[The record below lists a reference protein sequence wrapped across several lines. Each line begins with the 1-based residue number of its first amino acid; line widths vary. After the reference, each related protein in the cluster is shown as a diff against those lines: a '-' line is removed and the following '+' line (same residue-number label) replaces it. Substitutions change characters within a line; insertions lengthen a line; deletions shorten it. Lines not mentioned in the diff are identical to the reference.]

1 MSEKVKYIVPLE
13 ITDSMIISSS
23 AYDTP
28 PLRYSGTVT
37 YSLGVFVAVAGLLGE
52 VLIYK
57 SLQDSNT
64 GNTPAAASVW
74 WEYSSTTYDEFVE
87 GASIDSGGGYPL
99 EYKVFDT
106 TTSSVWESLS
116 VNNQNPFNVV
126 ETPPW
131 LTVGT
136 NTSTL
141 PALWDFFA
149 TYAAGDY
156 VYFALSTAGGT
167 FGQTD
172 SIVSHGVYKS
182 VVSANTGNYPNF
194 SPLSWELQTT
204 YPVPWTRSVNY
215 TPNRVVYD
223 TSGKLWKTPYGAKG
237 TTPLPTYTS
246 TWVQV
251 KSGNRSA
258 MFDSYSSSQTSVNK
272 SIKVQLTGAF
282 ATAIGFLNTN
292 AETITVNIYTGVGGT
307 LVYTNTTGL
316 GSSVTNAWDYYFTDP
331 SVKRKQAYLSGLP
344 ASAAYLI
351 EVELTGADMVNLG
364 HLILGTEVELGY
376 AEYGLTSD
384 ITDFSRKVTD
394 DFGRTT
400 FVKRGF
406 KRNMELQ
413 MLIPNENLTAVEN
426 RLEEVRSTPIL
437 VLASDN
443 PYYIETVLRFCFYKT
458 FRTEISYPTFAFV
471 SIQFEGLI

>member
-1 MSEKVKYIVPLE
+1 LSDTAYYDSAITYQIGRYVIENSASDE
-13 ITDSMIISSS
+13 I
-23 AYDTP
+23 
-28 PLRYSGTVT
+28 
-37 YSLGVFVAVAGLLGE
+37 FV
-52 VLIYK
+52 YK
-57 SLQDSNT
+57 SLQAGNI
-64 GNTPAAASVW
+64 GNTPSTSPTW
-74 WEYSSTTYDEFVE
+74 WEYSSTFYEAYQQGVTLGDY
-87 GASIDSGGGYPL
+87 GSYSLG
-99 EYKVFDT
+99 YKVYDST
-106 TTSSVWESLS
+106 TKSIWESLTENNVYPLDVTENPPWVS
-116 VNNQNPFNVV
+116 IGVNN
-126 ETPPW
+126 
-131 LTVGT
+131 
-136 NTSTL
+136 STL
-141 PALWDFFA
+141 PVDYSSFT
-149 TYAAGDY
+149 TYAIGDL
-156 VYFALSTAGGT
+156 VYHTWLNSSGVL
-167 FGQTD
+167 GQDEVYTYQ
-172 SIVSHGVYKS
+172 GVYKS
-182 VVSANTGNYPNF
+182 LQAGNLDNF
-194 SPLSWELQTT
+194 PYESPAEWELQPY
-204 YPVPWTRSVNY
+204 YPVPWLSSMPY
-215 TPNRVVYD
+215 IAGRVVYD
-223 TSGKLWKTPYGAKG
+223 TSGKLWRTPYGSKSIEPAA
-237 TTPLPTYTS
+237 TYTN
-246 TWVQV
+246 TWVRV
-251 KSGNRSA
+251 ETGNRSA

-292 AETITVNIYTGVGGT
+292 ADTITVNIYTGVGGA

-316 GSSVTNAWDYYFTDP
+316 GSAVTNAWDYYFTDP

-351 EVELTGADMVNLG
+351 EVELTGTDMVNLG